1 MIVTKMISC
10 IKVRNLIDYMI
21 VVSRSLYNPEK
32 VLTVDEAMIKFNG
45 RSKLKVYMPLKP
57 TKYGFKAYILAEAS
71 SGFVLNWQLHN
82 GKRNSLI
89 SILDNL
95 TDPFAGQGYRIS
107 MDRFYTTLSTVS
119 NLTEKGFEVL
129 ACITKNRAKLT
140 SKMQNEIDELQK
152 GESKFYCSTNNE
164 MLLTVWSDSKMVYL
178 VSNIGTNSVGEVS
191 RNIKQRDSFLPYE
204 KDIISSPN
212 TIKDY
217 SKSARGVDY
226 LDQMMSYYSTA
237 SRSKKWYM
245 SIVCHLL
252 EMCLHNSFVLYCK
265 AKRPKLSYLDF
276 RKSIIESLFSNLKE
290 NKIIEKE

>member
-1 MIVTKMISC
+1 
-10 IKVRNLIDYMI
+10 
-21 VVSRSLYNPEK
+21 
-32 VLTVDEAMIKFNG
+32 
-45 RSKLKVYMPLKP
+45 
-57 TKYGFKAYILAEAS
+57 
-71 SGFVLNWQLHN
+71 
-82 GKRNSLI
+82 
-89 SILDNL
+89 
-95 TDPFAGQGYRIS
+95 
-107 MDRFYTTLSTVS
+107 
-119 NLTEKGFEVL
+119 
-129 ACITKNRAKLT
+129 
-140 SKMQNEIDELQK
+140 MQNEIDELQK

-164 MLLTVWSDSKMVYL
+164 MLFTVCSDSKMVYL

-204 KDIISSPN
+204 KDIISCPN

-217 SKSARGVDY
+217 SKSAHGVDY